1 MKINLLPPEERP
13 LKQSEVRWEFLVA
26 LLAILLVGLAVLFAW
41 MEKGQVAALTRD
53 LNEAKIRELS
63 LQRQVQEIQTI
74 RSEIGALEE
83 EEKVKRALLNAEN
96 DSLKRLPRVMSH
108 GMAELWIEGITWTD
122 QQVNISG
129 YSKSMTALSRYLN
142 HLNEVSEEASLAIV
156 RPLENTG
163 FVLFTVEVK
172 GVQQGD

>member
-1 MKINLLPPEERP
+1 
-13 LKQSEVRWEFLVA
+13 
-26 LLAILLVGLAVLFAW
+26 
-41 MEKGQVAALTRD
+41 
-53 LNEAKIRELS
+53 
-63 LQRQVQEIQTI
+63 
-74 RSEIGALEE
+74 
-83 EEKVKRALLNAEN
+83 
-96 DSLKRLPRVMSH
+96 
-108 GMAELWIEGITWTD
+108 MAELWIEGITWTD

-142 HLNEVSEEASLAIV
+142 YLNEVSEEASLAIV